1 MGRAQC
7 IAIFKFGYN
16 ISWQFMGSLS
26 QQVVVI
32 IISSVFLLVVAIG
45 IIMLVLIYQKKQ
57 HLYVREKEQLKVDFE
72 KQILESK
79 LEIQE
84 QTFKYISQEIHDNI
98 GQVLSLAKLT
108 INTMSADD
116 PKILSEKI
124 DSSKNLVGK
133 AIEDLRNLS
142 RNLNT
147 DYITDLGLSISIEN
161 EIKILRNAS
170 QYEIEL
176 LKEGEEYRLQH
187 QQELIIFRIFQEVL
201 QNIIKHSRATC
212 IKIKFYYHPGAFTL
226 EISDNGKGFDVSL
239 LNERNKNRV
248 GIGVLNMRHRANL
261 ISADFSIDSN
271 PEQGT
276 VVKIKLPVNLT

>member
-1 MGRAQC
+1 
-7 IAIFKFGYN
+7 
-16 ISWQFMGSLS
+16 MGSLS

-45 IIMLVLIYQKKQ
+45 IILLVLIYQKKQ

-108 INTMSADD
+108 INTMAASD
-116 PKILSEKI
+116 PKILNEKI

-147 DYITDLGLSISIEN
+147 DYITGLGLSISIEN
-161 EIKILRNAS
+161 EIKILRNAA
-170 QYEIEL
+170 QYEIEVI
-176 LKEGEEYRLQH
+176 KEGDPYRLQH

-212 IKIKFYYHPGAFTL
+212 IKIIFYYEPSSFML
-226 EISDNGKGFDVSL
+226 EISDNGIGFDVSRL
-239 LNERNKNRV
+239 QEKNKNQV

-261 ISADFSIDSN
+261 VSADFTIDSI
-271 PEQGT
+271 PGKGT
-276 VVKIKLPVNLT
+276 VVKIKLPVNIN

>member
-1 MGRAQC
+1 MD
-7 IAIFKFGYN
+7 
-16 ISWQFMGSLS
+16 SLS

-45 IIMLVLIYQKKQ
+45 IILLVFIYQKKQ

-108 INTMSADD
+108 INTMNVND
-116 PKILSEKI
+116 PQILNEKI

-147 DYITDLGLSISIEN
+147 DYITDLGLNVSIEN

-170 QYEIEL
+170 QYEIEVVT
-176 LKEGEEYRLQH
+176 KGAPYRLQH
-187 QQELIIFRIFQEVL
+187 QQELIIFRVFQEVL
-201 QNIIKHSRATC
+201 QNIIKHSKATH
-212 IKIKFYYHPGAFTL
+212 ITIAFYYNTGYFVL
-226 EISDNGKGFDVSL
+226 EISDDGIGFDVSI
-239 LNERNKNRV
+239 LNKGSKGLV

-261 ISADFSIDSN
+261 ISADFAINSSAKN
-271 PEQGT
+271 GT
-276 VVKIKLPVNLT
+276 VVKITLPVNFI

>member
-1 MGRAQC
+1 MD
-7 IAIFKFGYN
+7 
-16 ISWQFMGSLS
+16 SLS

-32 IISSVFLLVVAIG
+32 IISSVFLLIVAIG
-45 IIMLVLIYQKKQ
+45 IILLVFIYQKKQ

-108 INTMSADD
+108 INTMTAND
-116 PKILSEKI
+116 PKILNEKI
-124 DSSKNLVGK
+124 DSSRKLVGK

-147 DYITDLGLSISIEN
+147 DYITDLGLAISIEN

-170 QYEIEL
+170 KYEIDVST
-176 LKEGEEYRLQH
+176 KGEAYRLPH

-201 QNIIKHSRATC
+201 QNIIKHSKASSIAIT
-212 IKIKFYYHPGAFTL
+212 FYYDPSFFIL
-226 EISDNGKGFDVSL
+226 EIADNGTGFDVSI
-239 LNERNKNRV
+239 LNQNNKSRV

-261 ISADFSIDSN
+261 IAAELIINSDSKT
-271 PEQGT
+271 GT
-276 VVKIKLPVNLT
+276 VVKIKLPVNPV

>member
-1 MGRAQC
+1 MD
-7 IAIFKFGYN
+7 N
-16 ISWQFMGSLS
+16 LS

-45 IIMLVLIYQKKQ
+45 IILLVFIYQKKQ

-84 QTFKYISQEIHDNI
+84 QTFRYISQEIHDNI
-98 GQVLSLAKLT
+98 GQALSLAKLT
-108 INTMSADD
+108 INTMTAND
-116 PKILSEKI
+116 PQKLNEKI
-124 DSSKNLVGK
+124 DSSKKLVGK

-170 QYEIEL
+170 QYEIEVVT
-176 LKEGEEYRLQH
+176 EGDVYRLQH
-187 QQELIIFRIFQEVL
+187 QQELIIFRIFQEAL

-212 IKIKFYYHPGAFTL
+212 IAIRFCYNPGWFIL
-226 EISDNGKGFDVSL
+226 EISDNGVGFDVSI
-239 LNERNKNRV
+239 LNESKSRG

-261 ISADFSIDSN
+261 ILADITIESN
-271 PEQGT
+271 PENGT

>member
-1 MGRAQC
+1 MD
-7 IAIFKFGYN
+7 N
-16 ISWQFMGSLS
+16 LS

-45 IIMLVLIYQKKQ
+45 IILLVFIYQKKQ
-57 HLYVREKEQLKVDFE
+57 QLYAREKEQLKVDFE

-108 INTMSADD
+108 INTMTAND
-116 PKILSEKI
+116 PQILDEKI
-124 DSSKNLVGK
+124 DSSKKLVGK

-147 DYITDLGLSISIEN
+147 DYITNLGLNISIEN
-161 EIKILRNAS
+161 EIRILRNAS
-170 QYEIEL
+170 HYEVEVL
-176 LKEGEEYRLQH
+176 TKGNAYRLQN
-187 QQELIIFRIFQEVL
+187 QQELIIFRIFQEIL
-201 QNIIKHSRATC
+201 QNIIKHSKATA
-212 IKIKFYYHPGAFTL
+212 IVITFYYNPDCFIL
-226 EISDNGKGFDVSL
+226 EISDNGIGFDVSI
-239 LNERNKNRV
+239 LNENSKTSV

-261 ISADFSIDSN
+261 ISADFTIDSKPAN
-271 PEQGT
+271 GT

>member
-1 MGRAQC
+1 MD
-7 IAIFKFGYN
+7 N
-16 ISWQFMGSLS
+16 LS

-45 IIMLVLIYQKKQ
+45 IILLVFIYQKKQ

-108 INTMSADD
+108 INTMTANDAEV
-116 PKILSEKI
+116 LNEKI

-147 DYITDLGLSISIEN
+147 DYITDLGLSVSVEN

-170 QYEIEL
+170 QYDIEVIR
-176 LKEGEEYRLQH
+176 EGNEYRLPH

-201 QNIIKHSRATC
+201 QNIIKHAGATC
-212 IKIKFYYHPGAFTL
+212 ITITFYYKPNSFIL
-226 EISDNGKGFDVSL
+226 EISDNGIGFNASV
-239 LNERNKNRV
+239 LNEGRKDPV

-261 ISADFSIDSN
+261 ISADFIINSQAGN
-271 PEQGT
+271 GT
-276 VVKIKLPVNLT
+276 VVKIKLPVNLI

>member
-1 MGRAQC
+1 MD
-7 IAIFKFGYN
+7 N
-16 ISWQFMGSLS
+16 LS

-32 IISSVFLLVVAIG
+32 IISSIFLLVVAIG
-45 IIMLVLIYQKKQ
+45 IILLVFIYQKKQ
-57 HLYVREKEQLKVDFE
+57 QLYVREKEQLKVDFE

-108 INTMSADD
+108 INTMTAND
-116 PKILSEKI
+116 PQILEEKI
-124 DSSKNLVGK
+124 DSSKKLVGK

-147 DYITDLGLSISIEN
+147 DYITNLGLNISIEN

-170 QYEIEL
+170 KYEVEVL
-176 LKEGEEYRLQH
+176 TKGNAYRLQH
-187 QQELIIFRIFQEVL
+187 QQELIIFRIFQEIL
-201 QNIIKHSRATC
+201 QNIIKHSGATA
-212 IKIKFYYHPGAFTL
+212 IAITFYYNPDCFIL
-226 EISDNGKGFDVSL
+226 EISDNGIGFDVSI
-239 LNERNKNRV
+239 LNENSRTNV

-261 ISADFSIDSN
+261 ISADFTIDSKPAN
-271 PEQGT
+271 GT
-276 VVKIKLPVNLT
+276 IVKIKLPVNIT

>member
-1 MGRAQC
+1 MD
-7 IAIFKFGYN
+7 N
-16 ISWQFMGSLS
+16 LS
-26 QQVVVI
+26 QQVIVI

-45 IIMLVLIYQKKQ
+45 IILLVFVYQKKQ
-57 HLYVREKEQLKVDFE
+57 QLYVREKEQLKVDFE

-108 INTMSADD
+108 INTMTAND
-116 PKILSEKI
+116 PQILNEKI
-124 DSSKNLVGK
+124 DSSKKLVGK

-147 DYITDLGLSISIEN
+147 DYITNLGLNISIEN

-170 QYEIEL
+170 QYEIEVL
-176 LKEGEEYRLQH
+176 TKGTAYSLQH

-201 QNIIKHSRATC
+201 QNIIKHSGATT
-212 IKIKFYYHPGAFTL
+212 IAITFYYNPGCFIL
-226 EISDNGKGFDVSL
+226 EISDNGIGFDVFI
-239 LNERNKNRV
+239 LNESSKNSI

-261 ISADFSIDSN
+261 VSADLTIDSK
-271 PEQGT
+271 PGSGT
-276 VVKIKLPVNLT
+276 IVKIKLPVNLI